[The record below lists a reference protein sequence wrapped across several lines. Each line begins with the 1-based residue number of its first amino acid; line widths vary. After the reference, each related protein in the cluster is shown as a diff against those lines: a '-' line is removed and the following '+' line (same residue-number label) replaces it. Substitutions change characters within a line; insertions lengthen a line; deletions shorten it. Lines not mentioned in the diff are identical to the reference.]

1 MECNDAFVGKVLCG
15 GVMCEYRSGRSM
27 TTTTMNEQTYRYGFG
42 SGNRGGR
49 EDTAEEHRGCGC
61 GCSVSEDVMAFHVD
75 VVYFDLSRI
84 EWELRAEDLEAYW
97 RRSGL
102 FPYILP
108 FLTSR
113 KFLAAVFVSESDV
126 VRICSS

>member
-1 MECNDAFVGKVLCG
+1 MDCNDAFVGKVLCG

-27 TTTTMNEQTYRYGFG
+27 TTTTMNEQTYLYGFG

-49 EDTAEEHRGCGC
+49 EDTAEEHRGCGCGC

-84 EWELRAEDLEAYW
+84 EWEVRAEDLEVYW
-97 RRSGL
+97 RRQRA
-102 FPYILP
+102 LP
-108 FLTSR
+108 LHPPLSYF
-113 KFLAAVFVSESDV
+113 KKVPCCFFCE
-126 VRICSS
+126 

>member
-1 MECNDAFVGKVLCG
+1 
-15 GVMCEYRSGRSM
+15 M

-84 EWELRAEDLEAYW
+84 EWELRAEDLEAYYYL
-97 RRSGL
+97 RRQRV
-102 FPYILP
+102 LP
-108 FLTSR
+108 LHPPLYYL
-113 KFLAAVFVSESDV
+113 KFKYVPCYFCE
-126 VRICSS
+126 